1 MILLKNMRRYF
12 ALSFSVLMGA
22 VLTWV
27 LTVVMTDT
35 APTWFPPIRDTV
47 VQVHGTF
54 GPVGLSILL
63 GCALVWTAI
72 SARGLWRWWRRAP
85 LWRDLRPDDSRV
97 PPEARSRCAGL

>member
-1 MILLKNMRRYF
+1 MILLKNMLRYF

-54 GPVGLSILL
+54 GPIGLWILL
-63 GCALVWTAI
+63 GCALAWTAV
-72 SARGLWRWWRRAP
+72 SARGFWRWWRRAP
-85 LWRDLRPDDSRV
+85 SPH
-97 PPEARSRCAGL
+97 A